1 MSVAAGTTTP
11 PGPTPSERHDPGM
24 TDRQIALESKIAT
37 LERTVDQLAGEL
49 AAHQFTIDR
58 LQQDLAALVQ
68 HLRQGRAAHAGE
80 AIEPH
85 DTPPPHWG
93 GGA

>member
-1 MSVAAGTTTP
+1 
-11 PGPTPSERHDPGM
+11 M

-49 AAHQFTIDR
+49 AAHQFRIDR
-58 LQQDLAALVQ
+58 LQQDLTALVQ
-68 HLRQGRAAHAGE
+68 HLRQSRAANAGE
-80 AIEPH
+80 PIEPH

-93 GGA
+93 GST